1 MSSPFARAIP
11 FLRRFSRPLL
21 LSTCL
26 LLASISAWA
35 IVTELASVATVH
47 SPVAE
52 HIDQAELN
60 ALTGNA
66 KFTEAF
72 EIGDELFATAFNAL
86 DGGGANVGRGQ
97 RYTRVPRA
105 DLRGSNEWFNH
116 KPNRVT
122 GPNGAGCF
130 ECHEA
135 PFEDGAGYGGA
146 QRPSRS
152 VPHRR
157 SSVSSSSAT
166 RRMSLRQGPSSAWPR
181 R

>member
-1 MSSPFARAIP
+1 MPSPYRRVILV
-11 FLRRFSRPLL
+11 LRRFSRPLV

-26 LLASISAWA
+26 VLASISAWA

-47 SPVAE
+47 NPVAE

-72 EIGDELFATAFNAL
+72 EVGDELFAAAFNAL

-105 DLRGSNEWFNH
+105 DMRGTSEWFNH

-135 PFEDGAGYGGA
+135 PFEDGPA
-146 QRPSRS
+146 R
-152 VPHRR
+152 RR
-157 SSVSSSSAT
+157 STSIATCSGPGSSASSSSAT
-166 RRMSLRQGPSSAWPR
+166 RRMSSRQGPSSALLR

>member
-1 MSSPFARAIP
+1 M
-11 FLRRFSRPLL
+11 
-21 LSTCL
+21 
-26 LLASISAWA
+26 
-35 IVTELASVATVH
+35 H

-105 DLRGSNEWFNH
+105 DMRGSSEWFNH

-135 PFEDGAGYGGA
+135 PFEDGAGTRRSTSIA
-146 QRPSRS
+146 IRS
-152 VPHRR
+152 VPA
-157 SSVSSSSAT
+157 SSASSSSAT
-166 RRMSLRQGPSSAWPR
+166 RRMSSRRAPSSALPR